1 MSHIYVQHS
10 IICEDS
16 FEDLQEALNRWHQDV
31 PADESDPDFIPA
43 EDLRDTY
50 LGSGIP
56 LISKYASN
64 DSDQSAAAWDLPIK
78 EGNVDAVWA
87 IVTDHGGELIE
98 RNGQAVSDLIE
109 ERDLKVRNPS
119 LNDGTQ

>member
-1 MSHIYVQHS
+1 MSHTYTQHS

-16 FEDLQEALNRWHQDV
+16 FKDLQEALNRWHQDV
-31 PADESDPDFIPA
+31 TDDPDAEDYTPA
-43 EDLRDTY
+43 EDLRQTY

-78 EGNVDAVWA
+78 DGNVEAVRE
-87 IVTDHGGELIE
+87 IVEGHGGELIE
-98 RNGQAVSDLIE
+98 RGGQAVSDLIE
-109 ERDLKVRNPS
+109 ERDLKVRNPK
-119 LNDGTQ
+119 LNK